1 MTMTRHIIDHRKTS
15 QGGRTRA
22 FLSLDRANPDRLH
35 PATRTLHQ
43 RRRTDASG
51 KGLAQFLRIARGHP
65 A

>member
-1 MTMTRHIIDHRKTS
+1 MTRHIIDHRKTS

-35 PATRTLHQ
+35 PATRALHQ
-43 RRRTDASG
+43 RRQLATSG
-51 KGLAQFLRIARGHP
+51 KALAQFLRIARGQS